1 MAKHIVTTDD
11 DPAIRKILQILLKKE
26 GYQVT
31 LCTNGNELI
40 EILKTEADH
49 IDLILLDIKM
59 PGLSGFEVLEIIRH
73 RYPHIPVVML
83 TAFSDLDTG
92 MKAIRLGASDYLAKP
107 VLREALISCVERVIE
122 KSAMQRLEFD
132 QKNNSLANQKD
143 LEEQLRSALL
153 TLKNTTLAT
162 LEAFSET
169 IEQKDA
175 YTKGHCNR
183 VRTISV
189 AMGRALNFSH
199 EHILTLEGGS
209 LLHDI
214 GKIGISE
221 EILNKTSS
229 LTKEEYEI
237 IKMHPVFGDRI
248 INHIELF
255 QPYRPIIRSHHE
267 RIDGRGY
274 PDGLKADQIPL
285 EVRIVSLADA
295 YDAMT
300 SSRAYRSALPTE
312 IAVEELKACSGTQ
325 FDPDLVNLF
334 IDKEIFLL

>member
-11 DPAIRKILQILLKKE
+11 DPAIRKILQIILKKE

-40 EILKTEADH
+40 EVLKTEAER

-59 PGLSGFEVLEIIRH
+59 PGPSGFEVLEIIRH

-92 MKAIRLGASDYLAKP
+92 MKAMRLGASDYLAKP
-107 VLREALISCVERVIE
+107 VLREALISCVERVID
-122 KSAMQRLEFD
+122 KATMQRLEFD
-132 QKNNSLANQKD
+132 QKNHSLANQKD

-183 VRTISV
+183 VRNISV
-189 AMGRALNFSH
+189 AMGNALNFSH
-199 EHILTLEGGS
+199 ENILTLEGGS

>member
-122 KSAMQRLEFD
+122 ESAMQRLEFD